1 MWNTI
6 ITFLNLYYMMNI
18 NFYVKSIE
26 SFIIL
31 SIMWY
36 ERLTQI
42 LPIAYCPIRV
52 QGIRKDMPSNMLSF
66 INFEPL
72 ELYWTY
78 FLALQITTPTIPPM
92 RLTSLDHEPKKWDDV
107 LWAWTMGFDASLCK
121 YELFWTLEEIFP
133 KSMIVLTCCGSPMK
147 WSRMKKFVLNREK
160 ERVWSIWDLKILT

>member
-1 MWNTI
+1 
-6 ITFLNLYYMMNI
+6 MNI

-31 SIMWY
+31 SVMWY

-42 LPIAYCPIRV
+42 LPIAYCPVRV

-78 FLALQITTPTIPPM
+78 FLALQITTPKIPPM
-92 RLTSLDHEPKKWDDV
+92 RLMNLDYEQKNE
-107 LWAWTMGFDASLCK
+107 MMC
-121 YELFWTLEEIFP
+121 YELKPW
-133 KSMIVLTCCGSPMK
+133 VLMFFC
-147 WSRMKKFVLNREK
+147 LNMGYFG
-160 ERVWSIWDLKILT
+160 I